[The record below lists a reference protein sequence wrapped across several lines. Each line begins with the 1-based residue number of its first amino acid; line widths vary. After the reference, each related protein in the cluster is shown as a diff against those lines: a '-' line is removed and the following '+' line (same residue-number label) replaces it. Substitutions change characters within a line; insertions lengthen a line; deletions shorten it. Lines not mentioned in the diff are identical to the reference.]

1 MQRIRKEYSDSLK
14 KKIRERGKGIW
25 NNGRW
30 SEDGRGKNETEG
42 KKTVSTR
49 STHKYLG

>member
-14 KKIRERGKGIW
+14 KKKIRERGKGIR

-30 SEDGRGKNETEG
+30 SEDGRGKNETGG
-42 KKTVSTR
+42 KKTVST
-49 STHKYLG
+49 HKYLG